1 MNLSH
6 LRYFVKLAQIKHYT
20 KTAELLCITQPSL
33 SHAISQLEKELGVVL
48 FEKGPRG
55 TELTS
60 FGKQFF
66 ASVNSSLN
74 ILDNGIET
82 IKNGARGNG
91 IIRIGCLRTLG
102 VHYVP
107 ELAAA
112 FKNVHPDRDIQ
123 FTFHVDL
130 TNSLLK
136 SLAEIAFDLVFASRP
151 MVMSQFE
158 ATAVSK
164 QELVLIVPNDHPLAK
179 KYIVDLRDTLD
190 YPYIFFDK
198 TSGLRP
204 IVAHMF
210 AEIGANPKIA
220 YEVSEDQVIAGLVAQ
235 NFGIAVVPFMDMLLQ
250 LDVKI
255 LPIAYPSYERK
266 FYMISN
272 KNQYVPPVVQEF
284 KNFVLDKVRNT

>member
-91 IIRIGCLRTLG
+91 TSAS
-102 VHYVP
+102 
-107 ELAAA
+107 AAC
-112 FKNVHPDRDIQ
+112 
-123 FTFHVDL
+123 
-130 TNSLLK
+130 
-136 SLAEIAFDLVFASRP
+136 
-151 MVMSQFE
+151 
-158 ATAVSK
+158 
-164 QELVLIVPNDHPLAK
+164 
-179 KYIVDLRDTLD
+179 
-190 YPYIFFDK
+190 
-198 TSGLRP
+198 GL
-204 IVAHMF
+204 
-210 AEIGANPKIA
+210 
-220 YEVSEDQVIAGLVAQ
+220 
-235 NFGIAVVPFMDMLLQ
+235 
-250 LDVKI
+250 
-255 LPIAYPSYERK
+255 
-266 FYMISN
+266 
-272 KNQYVPPVVQEF
+272 
-284 KNFVLDKVRNT
+284 

>member
-91 IIRIGCLRTLG
+91 IIRIGCLSHMAQFPLNGTAHAMGQGADNGGPLYIFLIGQGRSVKHDIGKAG
-102 VHYVP
+102 VDAVCDHIEV
-107 ELAAA
+107 
-112 FKNVHPDRDIQ
+112 
-123 FTFHVDL
+123 
-130 TNSLLK
+130 
-136 SLAEIAFDLVFASRP
+136 
-151 MVMSQFE
+151 
-158 ATAVSK
+158 TAV
-164 QELVLIVPNDHPLAK
+164 I
-179 KYIVDLRDTLD
+179 
-190 YPYIFFDK
+190 
-198 TSGLRP
+198 
-204 IVAHMF
+204 
-210 AEIGANPKIA
+210 
-220 YEVSEDQVIAGLVAQ
+220 QV
-235 NFGIAVVPFMDMLLQ
+235 
-250 LDVKI
+250 
-255 LPIAYPSYERK
+255 
-266 FYMISN
+266 
-272 KNQYVPPVVQEF
+272 
-284 KNFVLDKVRNT
+284 

>member
-136 SLAEIAFDLVFASRP
+136 SLAESAFDLVFASRP

-179 KYIVDLRDTLD
+179 KIYRRFT
-190 YPYIFFDK
+190 
-198 TSGLRP
+198 
-204 IVAHMF
+204 
-210 AEIGANPKIA
+210 
-220 YEVSEDQVIAGLVAQ
+220 
-235 NFGIAVVPFMDMLLQ
+235 
-250 LDVKI
+250 
-255 LPIAYPSYERK
+255 
-266 FYMISN
+266 
-272 KNQYVPPVVQEF
+272 
-284 KNFVLDKVRNT
+284 